1 MLNTD
6 TAEEEA
12 FTLFL
17 FSKDEK
23 SEKIYKNSPSCFT
36 NKLPKRLFHQNL
48 AHEWVVG
55 VEEFGLDLSAFVNVS
70 TTIDEPAVYLGLFT
84 DSHTRS
90 T

>member
-1 MLNTD
+1 M
-6 TAEEEA
+6 
-12 FTLFL
+12 
-17 FSKDEK
+17 
-23 SEKIYKNSPSCFT
+23 PSFY
-36 NKLPKRLFHQNL
+36 FFG
-48 AHEWVVG
+48 VIG

>member
-1 MLNTD
+1 MIKLKLFLLSNNQTFDYLRSTYICKNMLNTD

-36 NKLPKRLFHQNL
+36 NKLPKRLFHQERTL
-48 AHEWVVG
+48 
-55 VEEFGLDLSAFVNVS
+55 LNVH
-70 TTIDEPAVYLGLFT
+70 I
-84 DSHTRS
+84 
-90 T
+90 